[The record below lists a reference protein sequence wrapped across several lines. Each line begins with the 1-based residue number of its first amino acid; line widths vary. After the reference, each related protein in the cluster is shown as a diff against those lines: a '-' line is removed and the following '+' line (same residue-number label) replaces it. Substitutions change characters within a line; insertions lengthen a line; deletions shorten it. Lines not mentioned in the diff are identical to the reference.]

1 MPSISQFADKDI
13 TGFREIN
20 RTHNSASLFA
30 ILEDGCYRQGE
41 ADSSDDLGHS
51 GIDIRQLAWN
61 TTTIQFTAHLSPD
74 THGGLEL
81 SHPVNS

>member
-1 MPSISQFADKDI
+1 MYK
-13 TGFREIN
+13 
-20 RTHNSASLFA
+20 
-30 ILEDGCYRQGE
+30 QGE